1 MITHATMTSRPFL
14 DGARFGDVG
23 AYEWIEGIAT
33 GAVDPAHPGNAGID
47 GIALAPRNPAGLV
60 EYRAPFVIL
69 RPADPTR
76 RGRVVYEVN
85 NRGRKLTFPNLCAGA
100 ATNTP
105 ASMAEIGTG
114 FALRQG
120 WTLAWSG
127 WDAGAPR
134 ANGGL
139 ALDAPSVPVTR
150 RIREEFV
157 SGTRIGVLE
166 TFHLAHDAAGP
177 EDAQLTVR
185 RTHAAPRQPVPFA
198 FTDSRTIRLLPDGT
212 RPESGSLYE
221 CHYRATNPRVLGLG
235 FAATRDFAT
244 WLRAR
249 EQATFVLGFG
259 ISQAGRYLRD
269 HLAQGFNRA
278 EDGARVF
285 DGVLIHVAGTGRM
298 FLNTLFAQPARTR
311 RHHEDR
317 DFPEIAFPFA
327 TPALLA
333 GDATDPKVIETNTS
347 TEYWLKGA
355 SLLHTDPSGTHDLP
369 EDPRVR
375 GYLLA
380 GTEHAGKAGMPRDRG
395 PCVAPRNPHD
405 PMPAVRAL
413 LVALERWVADG
424 VAPQGSRRPRL
435 ADGTL
440 VWAEALGFAAIPGA
454 APAPEANPIEA
465 VPDWVDPVP
474 QDHGWRP
481 LVPAVDADGNEVAG
495 IRLPDIAAPVA
506 TYTGWNRYAAPYPEG
521 EVADRAGM
529 CLPFPA
535 TQAERARSL
544 DPRLSL
550 EERGTPDRA
559 GVAAALVRDGLLLAE
574 DAAGFGG

>member
-1 MITHATMTSRPFL
+1 MITHATQSARPFL
-14 DGARFGDVG
+14 DGARFSEIG
-23 AYEWIEGIAT
+23 AYEWIEGVAT
-33 GAVDPAHPGNAGID
+33 GAVDPSHPANAGID
-47 GIALAPRNPAGLV
+47 GLALAPRNAAGRV
-60 EYRAPFVIL
+60 EYRTPFVIL
-69 RPADPTR
+69 RPADPAR

-85 NRGRKLTFPNLCAGA
+85 NRGRKLILPNLCAGA
-100 ATNTP
+100 ATNIPATP
-105 ASMAEIGTG
+105 ADIGTG
-114 FALRQG
+114 FAMRQG

-127 WDAGAPR
+127 WDAGAPP

-139 ALDAPSVPVTR
+139 ALDAPTVPVTR

-157 SGTRIGVLE
+157 SGTRIGVLDA
-166 TFHLAHDAAGP
+166 FRLAHDAAGP
-177 EDAQLTVR
+177 EGARLTVR
-185 RTHAAPRQPVPFA
+185 RSTAAPCVDVPFA
-198 FTDSRTIRLLPDGT
+198 FADARTVHLLPEGT
-212 RPESGSLYE
+212 RPELGSLYE
-221 CHYRATNPRVLGLG
+221 FHYRATNPRVLGLG
-235 FAATRDFAT
+235 FAATRDFAA
-244 WLRAR
+244 WLRTEEHAS
-249 EQATFVLGFG
+249 FVLGFG

-269 HLAQGFNRA
+269 HLAQRFNRA
-278 EDGARVF
+278 EDGSRVF

-311 RHHEDR
+311 SHHEDR

-327 TPALLA
+327 TPDLLA
-333 GDATDPKVIETNTS
+333 GDATDPVVIETNTS

-355 SLLHTDPSGTHDLP
+355 SLLHTDPSGTRDLP

-395 PCVAPRNPHD
+395 PCVAPRTPHD

-413 LVALERWVADG
+413 VVALERWVAAG
-424 VAPQGSRRPRL
+424 IAPPPSRRPRS

-440 VWAEALGFAAIPGA
+440 VPAEALRFPAIPGA
-454 APAPEANPIEA
+454 APAPTANPILS

-474 QDHGWRP
+474 QDHGWHP
-481 LVPAVDADGNEVAG
+481 LVPAVDADGNEAAG
-495 IRLPDIAAPVA
+495 VRLPDIAAPIA

-535 TQAERARSL
+535 TRAERAHTG

-550 EERGTPDRA
+550 EERPVPNRA
-559 GVAAALVRDGLLLAE
+559 AVAAALVRDGLMLAE
-574 DAAGFGG
+574 DAAAFGG